1 MMSPMVQ
8 SVSAIVRTAMHR
20 YMLKMADIKESIILR
35 MHTVKN
41 AKEPTSQFYTYAEGI
56 LDNGERILIGGSGI
70 DVPKDVHGDELSE
83 ADGAV
88 ERQHPLPDVL

>member
-1 MMSPMVQ
+1 MLLMKVERLSTLMMSPMVQ

-41 AKEPTSQFYTYAEGI
+41 AKEPTSQFYTYWPKKSSRKQAE
-56 LDNGERILIGGSGI
+56 
-70 DVPKDVHGDELSE
+70 
-83 ADGAV
+83 
-88 ERQHPLPDVL
+88 

>member
-1 MMSPMVQ
+1 MLLMKVEGLSTLMMSPMVQ

-41 AKEPTSQFYTYAEGI
+41 AKEPTSQFYTYWPKKSSWKQAE
-56 LDNGERILIGGSGI
+56 
-70 DVPKDVHGDELSE
+70 
-83 ADGAV
+83 
-88 ERQHPLPDVL
+88 

>member
-1 MMSPMVQ
+1 MKVERLSTLMMSPMVQ

-41 AKEPTSQFYTYAEGI
+41 AKEPTSQFYIYWPKKSSRKQAE
-56 LDNGERILIGGSGI
+56 
-70 DVPKDVHGDELSE
+70 
-83 ADGAV
+83 
-88 ERQHPLPDVL
+88 